1 MTTIVAAHYAENYA
15 ALAKEPFIRRM
26 AQDVIDHA
34 DELPFKL
41 THEGTDD
48 PTFEFM
54 QVSRAAYHRARE
66 AGQATTESGSIGAVA
81 HAIFLVRAEILSG
94 QAS

>member
-41 THEGTDD
+41 VHDSTTD

-54 QVSRAAYHRARE
+54 QISRAAYHRALE
-66 AGQATTESGSIGAVA
+66 AGQATTTPESIGAVA
-81 HAIFLVRAEILSG
+81 HAILLVRAEILSG